1 MDIPILTL
9 VSKMFRNDNLYFLL
23 QKTEK
28 TEFLS
33 YFYKHCMH
41 ILVAPLLA
49 ATADGKV
56 GKRELCMLVYTLIVN
71 RTCLY
76 MVPFRQ
82 DEVEIFMLRQKWEH
96 AMGHATFSF
105 NRK

>member
-1 MDIPILTL
+1 M
-9 VSKMFRNDNLYFLL
+9 SRNIFFHL

-56 GKRELCMLVYTLIVN
+56 GKCELFFHYFISLLIYVSMF
-71 RTCLY
+71 Y
-76 MVPFRQ
+76 
-82 DEVEIFMLRQKWEH
+82 ILRIK
-96 AMGHATFSF
+96 AGFF
-105 NRK
+105 GI